1 MTKTELNK
9 IYKLIQE
16 KESLWLKNQFDFQV
30 YRILKKIGKS
40 FVLLSLKEI
49 VKRNDFYQSNFLGY
63 FPNEFKNFDCIAI
76 SHISGFNSKD
86 NIVNDIIGQYISEKQ
101 IILLSNNDFQMKN
114 TIGGVSIWNTD
125 WNTNVSIIYPT
136 HP

>member
-49 VKRNDFYQSNFLGY
+49 EKRNDFYQSNFLGY

>member
-1 MTKTELNK
+1 M
-9 IYKLIQE
+9 IKLIHLIRTG
-16 KESLWLKNQFDFQV
+16 ESLLLKNPFDLPV
-30 YRILKKIGKS
+30 RCILNETRKKFI
-40 FVLLSLKEI
+40 LLSLKE
-49 VKRNDFYQSNFLGY
+49 VKERKDFYQSNFLGY
-63 FPNEFKNFDCIAI
+63 FPNEFRSLDCIAI
-76 SHISGFNSKD
+76 FHISGFNSKD

-101 IILLSNNDFQMKN
+101 IILLSINDFQMKN

>member
-1 MTKTELNK
+1 MTKSELNK
-9 IYKLIQE
+9 IYHLIRTG
-16 KESLWLKNQFDFQV
+16 ESLWLKNQFDFQV
-30 YRILKKIGKS
+30 YRILKETGKS

-49 VKRNDFYQSNFLGY
+49 EKRNDFYQSNFLGY

>member
-30 YRILKKIGKS
+30 YRILKKTGKS

-49 VKRNDFYQSNFLGY
+49 EKRNDFYQSNFLGY

>member
-1 MTKTELNK
+1 MTKSELNK
-9 IYKLIQE
+9 INHLIRTG
-16 KESLWLKNQFDFQV
+16 ESLWLKNQFDFQV
-30 YRILKKIGKS
+30 YRILKETGKS

-49 VKRNDFYQSNFLGY
+49 EKRNDFYQSNFLGY